1 MARQARP
8 AEGSEARLVV
18 GLVRGIQGLRGAL
31 RVEILTDNQARFD
44 VGSTIYR
51 EGSNEPLTVISAHR
65 NGPGL
70 LVRFAEVPDRQT
82 ADGLRDAYLEAS
94 AAAPLSADSYYWHDI
109 VGSAVTTAAG
119 AELGTVADVFR
130 VGEGEV
136 YVVRGPRG
144 EVLVPAVASVIKEL
158 APLEKR
164 IVVDTDALG
173 LADSE
178 GPSESAADEHP
189 Q

>member
-8 AEGSEARLVV
+8 VEGEGTRLVV

-44 VGSTIYR
+44 VGSTLFR
-51 EGSNEPLTVISAHR
+51 EGSDEPLTVVSAHR
-65 NGPGL
+65 DGPGL
-70 LVRFAEVPDRQT
+70 LVRFAEVSDRKQ
-82 ADGLRDAYLEAS
+82 ADGLRDAYLEAR
-94 AAAPLSADSYYWHDI
+94 ADAPLTADAYYWHDI
-109 VGSAVTTAAG
+109 VGSAVMTTTG
-119 AELGTVADVFR
+119 DELGTVADVFR

-136 YVVRGPRG
+136 YVVRGRRG
-144 EVLVPAVASVIKEL
+144 EVLVPAVASVVREF

-164 IVVDTDALG
+164 IVVDPDALG
-173 LADSE
+173 LSDNAAE
-178 GPSESAADEHP
+178 GAAEAER